1 MRLKLIFT
9 AMLALGALQAADT
22 NYLVNCEGF
31 NIETKTRV
39 VGTCSQAH
47 FDGNDTVSGK
57 KAYGDCSPG
66 GNLDGY
72 DSETGVAVYG
82 ECEGL

>member
-1 MRLKLIFT
+1 MRLRYLIMSLSVFG
-9 AMLALGALQAADT
+9 LLQAAET
-22 NYLVNCEGF
+22 TYIVNCEGF
-31 NIETKTRV
+31 NVETKTRV
-39 VGTCSQAH
+39 IGTCSQAH

-72 DSETGVAVYG
+72 DSETGIAIYG
-82 ECEGL
+82 ECEGF